1 MQSVTHSR
9 TAKTT
14 PKDWNPNF
22 PYLEIGSYR
31 TFDEKSRSTAALELT
46 TELKTEKCTE
56 QGRLVLNPNCENTR
70 ESKKETPVVW
80 RGTYVE

>member
-9 TAKTT
+9 T

-31 TFDEKSRSTAALELT
+31 TFDAKSRSTAALELT
-46 TELKTEKCTE
+46 TELKTGNARNKA
-56 QGRLVLNPNCENTR
+56 N
-70 ESKKETPVVW
+70 
-80 RGTYVE
+80 